1 MDVEKELEESYVTL
15 LQTVLLLP
23 PSQAKSLVG
32 EMLRQ
37 VKEESLREGTSNL
50 PRNFGQVLLQK
61 EATDK
66 DTQLMLGKRR
76 REGVKDDDIRWWWDM
91 GDLERRMMQKVD
103 DYFKSA
109 LYIKCRGDDGLNE
122 EEAAEHVRKF
132 QAIYGDPDDTSH
144 TSGDDRPLPDEL
156 KDRVNKYIE
165 RRSQSDPEKCKADI
179 EKSSTFNALVRVEI
193 RRGNL

>member
-144 TSGDDRPLPDEL
+144 TTGEDKPLPDEL
-156 KDRVNKYIE
+156 RDRISRYIE